1 MAVPFLCYLCCM
13 KNSHLM
19 HKAIIPFLLS
29 FMLLVSCDNRSYRIE
44 GSVAHGYFNG
54 DSVYVKTLSGDSLRV
69 VAQGVVG
76 RGKFE
81 LSGTADSALV
91 VSLYI
96 SHTPVAPFVMEPGT
110 ITVSLGNDN
119 AVVGGTALNDELARF
134 VAMKDSFDTML
145 SEILRKEARLLMNGV
160 PADEARRVI
169 EREFSEAV
177 ENAEVCTDSFVRMH
191 YDDVLGPFLFG
202 LYSSGMSYGMLP
214 ARMKRLYDESPAK
227 FRASRFL
234 ELLKYK

>member
-1 MAVPFLCYLCCM
+1 
-13 KNSHLM
+13 
-19 HKAIIPFLLS
+19 
-29 FMLLVSCDNRSYRIE
+29 
-44 GSVAHGYFNG
+44 
-54 DSVYVKTLSGDSLRV
+54 
-69 VAQGVVG
+69 VG
-76 RGKFE
+76 RGKFA

-91 VSLYI
+91 VSLYV

-110 ITVSLGNDN
+110 ITVSLGNEK
-119 AVVGGTALNDELARF
+119 AVVGGTPLNDELARF
-134 VAMKDSFDTML
+134 AVMKDSFDTML

-169 EREFSEAV
+169 ECEFSEAV
-177 ENAEVCTDSFVRMH
+177 ENAEACTDSFVRMH

-202 LYSSGMSYGMLP
+202 LYSGGMSYGMLP

-234 ELLKYK
+234 ELLRYK